1 MDQQGAQIAVA
12 ALGDRQHHSFVT
24 SIAVTW
30 NQSQIGAEVA
40 AVLELLTFSGD
51 RDQGG
56 GSYRTDTFNLEQC
69 AAARIIF
76 CDARDAAV
84 ESFDLPPM

>member
-1 MDQQGAQIAVA
+1 MDQQGAQVAVA
-12 ALGDRQHHSFVT
+12 ALGDRQHHGLVT
-24 SIAVTW
+24 SVAVTW

-40 AVLELLTFSGD
+40 AVPELLAFSRG

-56 GSYRTDTFNLEQC
+56 GSYRTDTFNLEQS
-69 AAARIIF
+69 ATARIIF

-84 ESFDLPPM
+84 VGLDLPPM